1 MKTKKFILPFLLA
14 CVMLFLCSAA
24 KGTGE
29 IVIVTL
35 ADGGCA
41 CESDTVK
48 LDGNT
53 VSVTRPGE
61 YLFRGSLSN
70 GQISVDCETDGKVLL
85 QFDGVKIH
93 NETGPAVLIGHVSP
107 RIHIALSAGT
117 ENTLSSGAAE
127 PADGDPD
134 GVIFSRSD
142 LTIEGS
148 GSLAVETGTMDGVVS
163 KDDLRIEGG
172 TVSVSARRHG
182 LRGKDSVEISDGE
195 ITIRAGKDGIR
206 SNNTQDE
213 DRGYIRITGGKI
225 QIACGDDP
233 LDYVTALQISGGSV
247 DAKVVTGDE

>member
-1 MKTKKFILPFLLA
+1 MI
-14 CVMLFLCSAA
+14 FLCSAA
-24 KGTGE
+24 YGAGE

-35 ADGGCA
+35 SDEGCA
-41 CESDTVK
+41 CESGTVQFT
-48 LDGNT
+48 GST
-53 VSVTRPGE
+53 VSITEPGE
-61 YLFRGSLSN
+61 YLFRGSLSD
-70 GQISVDCETDGKVLL
+70 GQISVDCEKDGKVLL
-85 QFDGVKIH
+85 QFDGVKVH

-107 RIHIALSAGT
+107 RIRIALSAGT
-117 ENTLSSGAAE
+117 ENTLTSGAAE

-148 GSLAVETGTMDGVVS
+148 GALAVETGTMDGIVS
-163 KDDLRIEGG
+163 KDDLRVEGG
-172 TVSVSARRHG
+172 KLSVSARRHG

-206 SNNTQDE
+206 SNNTGDG

-233 LDYVTALQISGGSV
+233 LDYVTALQISGGSI